1 MKPGDS
7 SGPGAGTRIRQAA
20 RPIRRARPGE
30 EAELFAIWEAAVAAS
45 HDFIAPADLAFYA
58 ALVRERYLP
67 RARIDVAVADDDTPL
82 GFVGIAGDRIEALF
96 VHPDHARCGLG
107 RRLVEHARR
116 RPGWLSGAATPRALR
131 VDVNE
136 ENLPARAFYER
147 MGFEKVG
154 RSRLD
159 ACGKPYPILHL
170 ACAQAASAR

>member
-1 MKPGDS
+1 MKPVPASATAAPVGQ
-7 SGPGAGTRIRQAA
+7 AG

-30 EAELFAIWEAAVAAS
+30 EARLFAIWEAAVAAS

-58 ALVRERYLP
+58 TLVRERYLP
-67 RARIDVAVADDDTPL
+67 RARIDVAVAQDDTPL

-96 VHPDHARCGLG
+96 VHPGHARSGIG
-107 RRLVEHARR
+107 RRLVEHARH
-116 RPGWLSGAATPRALR
+116 RPGWLSRAMPARVLR

-147 MGFEKVG
+147 MGFEQVG

-170 ACAQAASAR
+170 ASMQAASAG

>member
-1 MKPGDS
+1 MKS
-7 SGPGAGTRIRQAA
+7 EQASGSVVPVRQAG
-20 RPIRRARPGE
+20 RSIRRARPGE
-30 EAELFAIWEAAVAAS
+30 EARLFAIWEAAVAAS

-67 RARIDVAVADDDTPL
+67 RARIDVAVSEDDTPL

-96 VHPDHARCGLG
+96 VHPDHARSGIG
-107 RRLVEHARR
+107 RRLVEHARH
-116 RPGWLSGAATPRALR
+116 RPGWLSGATAPRALR

-136 ENLPARAFYER
+136 ENLPARVFYAR
-147 MGFEKVG
+147 MGFEQVG

-170 ACAQAASAR
+170 ASMQAASAR

>member
-1 MKPGDS
+1 MKPEQA
-7 SGPGAGTRIRQAA
+7 SGADVPVRQAA

-30 EAELFAIWEAAVAAS
+30 EARLFAIWEAAVAAS
-45 HDFIAPADLAFYA
+45 HDFVAPADLAFYA
-58 ALVRERYLP
+58 VLVRERYLP

-96 VHPDHARCGLG
+96 VHPEHARRSIG

-136 ENLPARAFYER
+136 DNLPARAFYER
-147 MGFEKVG
+147 MGFEQVG

-170 ACAQAASAR
+170 ASMQAPSAR